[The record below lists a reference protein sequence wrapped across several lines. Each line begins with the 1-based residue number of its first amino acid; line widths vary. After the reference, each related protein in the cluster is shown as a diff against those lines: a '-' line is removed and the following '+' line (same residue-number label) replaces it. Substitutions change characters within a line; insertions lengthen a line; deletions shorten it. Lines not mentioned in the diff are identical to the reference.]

1 MTLRSTL
8 SLLIAGLLVAWAAHM
23 TSLDAT
29 VERYK
34 EMTDD

>member
-8 SLLIAGLLVAWAAHM
+8 SLLIAALLMAWAAHM
-23 TSLDAT
+23 TSLNTT

-34 EMTDD
+34 ETME